1 MKTEEP
7 FYKIFMRLHNNI
19 ILEYAQ
25 IARSGPKYMIPD
37 IEGLSNL
44 YRLKDGELCH
54 GQIKEIIYLCY
65 GVAIYL
71 F

>member
-1 MKTEEP
+1 M
-7 FYKIFMRLHNNI
+7 FDNIFTYLYNQNI
-19 ILEYAQ
+19 FEYAQ
-25 IARSGPKYMIPD
+25 IAQSGPKYMIPD